1 MGGAVED
8 DAAAARNFGWVS
20 YVYIGAGGVI
30 GLGLGDRSAGGE
42 KMARMFFGGS
52 CTEAPG
58 RADCCW
64 HARIR
69 AGGQVMESDGR
80 YGMW

>member
-1 MGGAVED
+1 MED

-42 KMARMFFGGS
+42 KMALAHVLRGLVQR
-52 CTEAPG
+52 PLV
-58 RADCCW
+58 
-64 HARIR
+64 ARIAVGTR
-69 AGGQVMESDGR
+69 GYGRSSDGIR
-80 YGMW
+80 WPLRQVVT